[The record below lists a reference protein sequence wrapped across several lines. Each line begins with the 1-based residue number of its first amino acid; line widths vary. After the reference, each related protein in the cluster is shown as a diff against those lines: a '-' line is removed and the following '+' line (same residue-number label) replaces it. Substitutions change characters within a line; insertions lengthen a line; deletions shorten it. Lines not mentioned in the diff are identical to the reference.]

1 MTNNCTQPVSLWWIV
16 LCAVTFA
23 AGIILGPSAYAVEN
37 GGYPRADFLVSTQWL
52 EDHLNDPNIRI
63 IDRQD
68 VASEDNFYAQGHI
81 PNAIR
86 MPTSAVKGMKL
97 GVPEMLIIPDL
108 IAFLE
113 ANGVAADHHVVV
125 VSPSDK
131 LPPSTRVFWAL
142 EVLGHKKVSVLD
154 GGLDKW
160 RAEKRPWTTEVKTYP
175 KTNYRVDLQ
184 RSRLVTG
191 EELVG
196 YVGIFD
202 RLNIVLVDARRPEE
216 YAGQKMSRASE
227 KLGRIPGAIN
237 VGIPALLT
245 GENFKE
251 FKSAA
256 ELRQLF
262 ESRGIAP
269 DKIAFFS
276 CVSGCFGSVVYF
288 AARLLDYPKA
298 AVYDGSWMEW
308 SRRDYP
314 VEGGAQPTKT
324 TDKDSPNAAKAKTPA
339 KRPALPSSG
348 C

>member
-1 MTNNCTQPVSLWWIV
+1 MDKNGEQRVFSWRIA
-16 LCAVTFA
+16 LCAVAFVA
-23 AGIILGPSAYAVEN
+23 CMALASPGYAVEN

-52 EDHLNDPNIRI
+52 EDHLNDPNVRI

-68 VASEDNFYAQGHI
+68 VAPEDDFYAQGHI

-86 MPTSAVKGMKL
+86 MPTSAVKGLKL
-97 GVPEMLIIPDL
+97 GVPEMLIIRDL
-108 IAFLE
+108 ITFLE
-113 ANGVAADHHVVV
+113 SHGVSADHHVVV
-125 VSPSDK
+125 VSSSEK

-175 KTNYRVDLQ
+175 KTTYRVDLQ

-196 YVGIFD
+196 YLGIFD
-202 RLNIVLVDARRPEE
+202 RLNMVVVDARRPEE

-227 KLGRIPGAIN
+227 KLGRIPGAVN
-237 VGIPALLT
+237 LGFPALLT
-245 GENFKE
+245 GETYKE
-251 FKSAA
+251 FKPAA
-256 ELRQLF
+256 ELKKIL
-262 ESRGIAP
+262 ESHGVTP
-269 DKIAFFS
+269 DKTAFFS
-276 CVSGCFGSVVYF
+276 CVSGCFGSAVYF

-308 SRRDYP
+308 SRRGYP
-314 VEGGAQPTKT
+314 VEGGAQP
-324 TDKDSPNAAKAKTPA
+324 SAAPEKESQAPPKAKTPA